1 MKEKPK
7 VLFTFVEAGMGHIIP
22 MNGIYK
28 AFCEKYGDS
37 CETVKSYV
45 FSSSPSAEVRA
56 MGTALAAHTKRVA
69 NDNFYNFIEAVSYGF
84 SSKTTLK
91 ILDTRF
97 RKAIKIFSSELEK
110 INPDLIVSSYY
121 MPSHIAAKTNRAGQT
136 HTLIATYSPDP
147 YIYPA
152 WDRDC
157 DLFIVNNDNAEYM
170 ALKKGFSKDSVKKI
184 PFVYDEKITDSK
196 LTKDEARKKTG
207 IDDKFTVLFTNGA
220 YGTKR
225 TGRLLE
231 KLIDADLGINLIAV
245 CGNDKSMLDKVMRL
259 KEKNSGTHIVATGF
273 TDKLNEFMLA
283 SDIAIGKGGS
293 NTIMESV
300 YLGCPMIINA
310 EASRLETET
319 AKYRESQGL
328 VIREKNPGKIIGFIK
343 KCIDDKSVL
352 ENYRKRFRPFMQP
365 DGAKICA
372 DLLYD
377 LLQKKFGR

>member
-1 MKEKPK
+1 MAKPK

-28 AFCEKYGDS
+28 AFCKKYGEQ
-37 CETVKSYV
+37 CEAVKSYV
-45 FSSSPSAEVRA
+45 FSESPSKEVRE
-56 MGTALAAHTKRVA
+56 MGEALAAHTKRVA

-84 SSKTTLK
+84 SSKTTLA
-91 ILDTRF
+91 ILDARF
-97 RKAIKIFSSELEK
+97 KKAIKAFSAELAK
-110 INPDLIVSSYY
+110 ICPDLIVSSYY
-121 MPSHIAAKTNRAGQT
+121 LPSHIAAKTNEAGLT
-136 HTLIATYSPDP
+136 DTLIATYSPDP

-157 DLFIVNNDNAEYM
+157 DLFIVNNDNAEHM
-170 ALKKGFSKDSVKKI
+170 ALKKGFSEDSVKKI

-231 KLIDADLGINLIAV
+231 KLVDANLGINLLAV
-245 CGNDKSMLDKVMRL
+245 CGNDKSMLDKVMCL
-259 KEKNSGTHIVATGF
+259 KEKNSGTHIIATGF
-273 TDKLNEFMLA
+273 TDKLHEFMIA

-328 VIREKNPGKIIGFIK
+328 VIRVKNPDRIIDFIK
-343 KCIDDKSVL
+343 KCITDKSVL
-352 ENYRKRFRPFMQP
+352 ENYKKRFKPFVQP

-372 DLLYD
+372 DLLYS
-377 LLQKKFGR
+377 LLQKKFGL